1 MPISGLRGLDEGLL
15 HLSSFSWGVF
25 VAVNLMPRDG
35 RMPKQCAIVGVDRAA
50 LCDGQ
55 ARKRPLD
62 GVSRFSPRSTNL
74 SEHNLGSQ
82 RSENH
87 TSSS

>member
-1 MPISGLRGLDEGLL
+1 
-15 HLSSFSWGVF
+15 
-25 VAVNLMPRDG
+25 
-35 RMPKQCAIVGVDRAA
+35 MPKQCAIVGVDRAA

-62 GVSRFSPRSTNL
+62 GVSRFSPRSTKL

-82 RSENH
+82 RSENPMM
-87 TSSS
+87 SSS